1 MAQKRVGGVDLWVE
15 EGGSGEPV
23 LLLMHGLSG
32 TGALWDGTRDFLER
46 EWPGRWIIP
55 DLRGHGRS
63 GHAAIYG
70 IAQHAADMAEL
81 VWGAERLFVAGHS
94 MGGLVGMTLACGWFG
109 VQPEACVTVG
119 VKVNWTEEEYA
130 AVARIATTATRWFDT
145 REEALE
151 RFVLVSGLKGVVDPA
166 SDMAATG
173 IAEEGGKYRLA
184 ADNRT
189 AIVATASMPAI
200 HAAARAP
207 IVLSRGEHDGMVS
220 IDELHALD
228 PAAIEFSGLGHNAH
242 VENPE
247 PFWRLIA
254 KAAGL

>member
-1 MAQKRVGGVDLWVE
+1 MSLKRVGGIDLWVE

-32 TGALWDGTRDFLER
+32 TGALWDGTRQYLDK

-55 DLRGHGRS
+55 DMRGHGRS
-63 GHAAIYG
+63 GHSAFYG

-94 MGGLVGMTLACGWFG
+94 MGGLVGMAMANGWFG

-119 VKVNWTEEEYA
+119 VKANWAVEEYA
-130 AVARIATTATRWFDT
+130 GAEKIAAAPTRWFDT
-145 REEALE
+145 REEALA
-151 RFVLVSGLKGVVDPA
+151 RFVLVTGLKGVVDPA

-173 IAEEGGKYRLA
+173 IVEENGKFRLA
-184 ADNRT
+184 ADNKT
-189 AIVATASMPAI
+189 AMVAPASMPAI
-200 HAAARAP
+200 HTAARAP
-207 IVLSRGEHDGMVS
+207 IVLACGEHDRMAGIGDMR
-220 IDELHALD
+220 ALD
-228 PAAIEFSGLGHNAH
+228 SEAVEFPGLGHNAH

-254 KAAGL
+254 RAAGL

>member
-1 MAQKRVGGVDLWVE
+1 MSLKRVGGIDLWVE

-23 LLLMHGLSG
+23 LMLMHGLSG
-32 TGALWDGTRDFLER
+32 TGALWDGTRQYLDK

-55 DLRGHGRS
+55 DMRGHGRS
-63 GHAAIYG
+63 GHSAFYG

-94 MGGLVGMTLACGWFG
+94 MGGLVGMVMAGGWFG

-119 VKVNWTEEEYA
+119 VKANWSAEEYA
-130 AVARIATTATRWFDT
+130 GAAKIAAAPIRWFDT
-145 REEALE
+145 REEARA
-151 RFVLVSGLKGVVDPA
+151 RFVLVTGLKGVVDPA
-166 SDMAATG
+166 SDMATTG
-173 IAEEGGKYRLA
+173 VVEENGKFRLT
-184 ADNRT
+184 ADNKT
-189 AIVATASMPAI
+189 AMVAPASMPAI

-207 IVLSRGEHDGMVS
+207 TVLACGEHDRMVG
-220 IDELHALD
+220 IDDLRALD
-228 PAAIEFSGLGHNAH
+228 PEAIEFPGLGHNAH

-254 KAAGL
+254 GAAGL